1 MVWKYWVI
9 NLSALFSSLK
19 QWRQNMCV
27 VDMKLRPN
35 TFMCVGVIIIT
46 TQRFLYIQRIY
57 AILKCVNH
65 KLTST
70 THLCKQNMSV
80 GDNPSM
86 LYNIIL
92 TSIKIN

>member
-1 MVWKYWVI
+1 MAMGIILIGW
-9 NLSALFSSLK
+9 FSLTSLK

-70 THLCKQNMSV
+70 THLCKKNMYV
-80 GDNPSM
+80 VQKYQDQ
-86 LYNIIL
+86 
-92 TSIKIN
+92 IN

>member
-1 MVWKYWVI
+1 
-9 NLSALFSSLK
+9 
-19 QWRQNMCV
+19 
-27 VDMKLRPN
+27 MKLRPN

-80 GDNPSM
+80 V
-86 LYNIIL
+86 NIKPRFMNIPKPNRL
-92 TSIKIN
+92 INTNL

>member
-1 MVWKYWVI
+1 
-9 NLSALFSSLK
+9 
-19 QWRQNMCV
+19 
-27 VDMKLRPN
+27 MKLRPN

-70 THLCKQNMSV
+70 THLCKQNMYVVADIKVPRSNKLI
-80 GDNPSM
+80 NPN
-86 LYNIIL
+86 L
-92 TSIKIN
+92 